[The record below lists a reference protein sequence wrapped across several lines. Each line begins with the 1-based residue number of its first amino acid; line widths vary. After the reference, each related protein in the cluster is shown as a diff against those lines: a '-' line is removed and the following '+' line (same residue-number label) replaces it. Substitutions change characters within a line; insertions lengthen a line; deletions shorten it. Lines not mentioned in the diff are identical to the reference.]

1 MARAGHTPQEA
12 VTLAAQLYSD
22 YRTEAA
28 DLIEELLTEA
38 LAADPNHPVILG
50 NYAIFLTT
58 IRADHDQAQ
67 HYYERALKSDPNNA
81 TFLGNYANFLTTIR
95 TDYDQA
101 QNYYKRA
108 LKSDPNNA
116 RNLGN
121 YAIFLTTIRTDYD
134 QAQNY
139 YKRTLKSDPNHP
151 VILGAYALFLESV
164 HKDHD
169 QAQHYFE
176 RALKSDPNH
185 PVILGAYALFL
196 ESVHK
201 DHDQAQHYFERA
213 LKSDPNHT
221 GNLGN
226 YAQLLFIT
234 GHDIQAIEI
243 AERAIS
249 LAGPGED
256 PLLAKCHAY
265 LFMHSH
271 EHRRSSGQALA
282 SLLAQG
288 VTTGDW
294 SFEGNLERLRREE
307 DPRLPLAEALA
318 RAVES
323 GQTTELQA
331 FDEWRQL

>member
-50 NYAIFLTT
+50 NYANFLTT
-58 IRADHDQAQ
+58 IRTDHDQAQ
-67 HYYERALKSDPNNA
+67 NYYERALKSDPNNA

-116 RNLGN
+116 TFLGN
-121 YAIFLTTIRTDYD
+121 YANFLTTIRTDYD

-139 YKRTLKSDPNHP
+139 YKRT
-151 VILGAYALFLESV
+151 
-164 HKDHD
+164 
-169 QAQHYFE
+169 
-176 RALKSDPNH
+176 LKSDPNH

-331 FDEWRQL
+331 FDEWREL